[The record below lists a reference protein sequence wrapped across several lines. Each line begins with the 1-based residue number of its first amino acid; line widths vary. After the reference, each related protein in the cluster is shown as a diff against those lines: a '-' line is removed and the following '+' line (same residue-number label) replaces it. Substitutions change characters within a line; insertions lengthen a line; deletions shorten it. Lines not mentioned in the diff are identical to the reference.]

1 MPPSRHRRRRA
12 ASRTQRRTQPVAS
25 GGGFNSMWLLVA
37 FAVIAVVFIVA
48 LLVPVL
54 LPLLGNPG
62 GNTGNANEYI
72 PGIGRQVEI
81 ADSTDHFPNTLSITA
96 VSPDGYLTTPPTSG
110 RHWGQWVR
118 CGFYTDPV
126 PDERI
131 VHNME
136 HGNIIVHYNF
146 DDPAQVDRLKDAY
159 DSIGQTGQ
167 WGVARPY
174 DRIPVGA
181 VALTTW
187 GVMDGPWDASGDY
200 TWDGATWQQT
210 TPGVMDRPWDET
222 DTARMERFFEA
233 YSGKLGPEFPNGAP
247 CTRGGVMNP

>member
-1 MPPSRHRRRRA
+1 MKLHLALA
-12 ASRTQRRTQPVAS
+12 AAAATA
-25 GGGFNSMWLLVA
+25 
-37 FAVIAVVFIVA
+37 VA
-48 LLVPVL
+48 LLACTDAPPPAQSPSPSPPPTATTVAADAPTATAYV
-54 LPLLGNPG
+54 
-62 GNTGNANEYI
+62 

-81 ADSTDHFPNTLSITA
+81 DGSTDHFPNTLSITA

-200 TWDGATWQQT
+200 TWDGSTWQQT